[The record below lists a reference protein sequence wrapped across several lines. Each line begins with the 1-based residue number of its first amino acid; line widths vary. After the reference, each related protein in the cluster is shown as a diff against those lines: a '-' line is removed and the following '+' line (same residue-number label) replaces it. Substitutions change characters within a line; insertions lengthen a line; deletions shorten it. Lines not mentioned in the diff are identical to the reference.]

1 MLWNPIHRLSCCTNS
16 EPCDVGGGDCDSDS
30 HCMAGLKCGNNN
42 CKRDFSS
49 SGSNWARSADCCET
63 APTTTTS
70 APAPPCSGDPTT
82 DWACC
87 TSSSPC
93 DIGGG
98 DRDSDCM
105 AGLTCG
111 NNNCLRDYS
120 STGSNWARA
129 ADCCEG
135 TAAPTTAA
143 PTAAPT
149 TAAPTAAPTT
159 APTTAPPAAPTT
171 APPAP
176 TTCGVKPH
184 SIVGGGEVTP

>member
-1 MLWNPIHRLSCCTNS
+1 
-16 EPCDVGGGDCDSDS
+16 
-30 HCMAGLKCGNNN
+30 MAGLKCGNNN

-70 APAPPCSGDPTT
+70 APALPCSGNPTT

-98 DRDSDCM
+98 DCDRDSDC
-105 AGLTCG
+105 AGDLTCG
-111 NNNCLRDYS
+111 NDNCKRDYS
-120 STGSNWARA
+120 SAGSNWSSY

-135 TAAPTTAA
+135 
-143 PTAAPT
+143 
-149 TAAPTAAPTT
+149 
-159 APTTAPPAAPTT
+159 
-171 APPAP
+171 
-176 TTCGVKPH
+176 
-184 SIVGGGEVTP
+184 SYYFIY

>member
-1 MLWNPIHRLSCCTNS
+1 MGACCKPS
-16 EPCDVGGGDCDSDS
+16 EPCDVGMGDC
-30 HCMAGLKCGNNN
+30 
-42 CKRDFSS
+42 
-49 SGSNWARSADCCET
+49 
-63 APTTTTS
+63 
-70 APAPPCSGDPTT
+70 
-82 DWACC
+82 
-87 TSSSPC
+87 
-93 DIGGG
+93 

-120 STGSNWARA
+120 STGSNWGRA

-149 TAAPTAAPTT
+149 TAPPQPSTAAPTT
-159 APTTAPPAAPTT
+159 APPAAPTTAPITAPPAAPTT

-184 SIVGGGEVTP
+184 GIVGGGEVT